1 MSTTTLDSACLVFPT
16 TSTATIMSALDS
28 GWVCLQ
34 YRKANGQV
42 VQRLG
47 TRNPSILKAYALQ
60 TEIDALD
67 QYRRDYGIWGGD
79 SILYWDYCAG
89 GLRSYSRIDLLAA
102 GIPESAP
109 EINH

>member
-1 MSTTTLDSACLVFPT
+1 MIAPLDTACLILPST
-16 TSTATIMSALDS
+16 RTSVIMSALDC

-47 TRNPSILKAYALQ
+47 TRNPSILKAYAMQ
-60 TEIDALD
+60 TEIDAIRSAD
-67 QYRRDYGIWGGD
+67 EWADNV
-79 SILYWDYCAG
+79 LYWDYCAG
-89 GLRSYSRIDLLAA
+89 GLRSYCRIDLLTA

>member
-1 MSTTTLDSACLVFPT
+1 MIAPLDTACLILPST
-16 TSTATIMSALDS
+16 RTSVIMSALDC

-47 TRNPSILKAYALQ
+47 TRNPTLVLAYGSDRDVSTIRSAD
-60 TEIDALD
+60 EIS
-67 QYRRDYGIWGGD
+67 YGIV
-79 SILYWDYCAG
+79 YWDFAAG
-89 GLRSYSRIDLLAA
+89 GIRSCSRTNLLAA
-102 GIPESAP
+102 GIPESTP

>member
-1 MSTTTLDSACLVFPT
+1 MFTSTLDNACLVFPT

-47 TRNPSILKAYALQ
+47 TRNPSILKAYAMQ
-60 TEIDALD
+60 TEIDA
-67 QYRRDYGIWGGD
+67 I
-79 SILYWDYCAG
+79 
-89 GLRSYSRIDLLAA
+89 RSAD
-102 GIPESAP
+102 
-109 EINH
+109 

>member
-1 MSTTTLDSACLVFPT
+1 MFTSTHDSACLIFPT
-16 TSTATIMSALDS
+16 TSTATIMSALDC

-42 VQRLG
+42 VQRIG
-47 TRNPSILKAYALQ
+47 TRNPSILKAYAMQ
-60 TEIDALD
+60 TEIDAID
-67 QYRRDYGIWGGD
+67 QHARAYGDYGD
-79 SILYWDYCAG
+79 NILYWDYCAG
-89 GLRSYSRIDLLAA
+89 GLRSYCRIDLLAA